1 MEPEL
6 TWEAVMAGCVGD
18 VSSDWGVFVIGG
30 HTIIAPNIDAA
41 MRCMAPTHKT
51 PAWEGQG
58 GRPADLHAPSDE
70 QDFIAAVRK
79 VLDEVKGESVAAAM
93 TAMHAQ
99 RRSDGR
105 PVPYLPEE
113 KL

>member
-6 TWEAVMAGCVGD
+6 TWEAVMAGCTGD

-30 HTIIAPNIDAA
+30 NVVIAPSLEAA
-41 MRCMAPTHKT
+41 MRTT
-51 PAWEGQG
+51 PPKQLGWEGNG

-70 QDFIAAVRK
+70 QDFIAAVRNI
-79 VLDEVKGESVAAAM
+79 LDEVKGESVAAAL

-113 KL
+113 NL